1 MYFFETKLRVRY
13 AETDQMGFAYYGS
26 YAQYYEVGRV
36 ELFRSLGF
44 SYKTIEKMGFSL
56 PVINWNISYKKPAFY
71 DDELTIKTIINKVP
85 SKTIVFDYEIY
96 NEANELL
103 NIGQVTL
110 MFVNILTNK
119 TCTAP
124 QIIIDSIKK
133 KIT

>member
-1 MYFFETKLRVRY
+1 MYFFETTLRVRY

-36 ELFRSLGF
+36 ELLRSLGF
-44 SYKTIEKMGFSL
+44 SYKTIENMGFAL

-71 DDELTIKTIINKVP
+71 DDELTIKTMINKVP

-110 MFVNILTNK
+110 MFVNIQTNK

-124 QIIIDSIKK
+124 QLIIDTIKEK
-133 KIT
+133 LT

>member
-44 SYKTIEKMGFSL
+44 SYKTIEKMGFAL

-124 QIIIDSIKK
+124 QLIIDSIKK
-133 KIT
+133 KLT